1 MSKVKIVTS
10 IDEGLYSAAKV
21 RASLDGVNVINGI
34 IEDALRL
41 YFSFDSV
48 HVWEKE
54 LEGGWMNKL
63 VVRPGKVTFESIR
76 SRKVINVN
84 DPKCY
89 SDSALLD
96 KGWKKVWKL
105 NIKRAV

>member
-54 LEGGWMNKL
+54 LDVSCFQAYCDQRW
-63 VVRPGKVTFESIR
+63 
-76 SRKVINVN
+76 
-84 DPKCY
+84 
-89 SDSALLD
+89 
-96 KGWKKVWKL
+96 
-105 NIKRAV
+105 RAKMTAKNAPWEHIYVFFLRV

>member
-10 IDEGLYSAAKV
+10 IDERLYTAAKV

-84 DPKCY
+84 DPRYY
-89 SDSALLD
+89 SDSALMD
-96 KGWKKVWKL
+96 KGWKSVWKL
-105 NIKRAV
+105 KDKRAV

>member
-1 MSKVKIVTS
+1 MPKVKIVTS
-10 IDEGLYSAAKV
+10 IDEGLYAAAKV
-21 RASLDGVNVINGI
+21 RASLGGVNVISGI

-48 HVWEKE
+48 QIWEKE

-76 SRKVINVN
+76 SRKAIIVN

-89 SDSALLD
+89 SDSVLLD
-96 KGWKKVWKL
+96 KGWKNVWKL
-105 NIKRAV
+105 KSRRAG